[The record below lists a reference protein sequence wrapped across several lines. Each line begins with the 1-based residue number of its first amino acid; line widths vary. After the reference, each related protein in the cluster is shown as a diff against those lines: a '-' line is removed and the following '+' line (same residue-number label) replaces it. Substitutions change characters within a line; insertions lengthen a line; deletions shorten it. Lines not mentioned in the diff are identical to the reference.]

1 MEACPG
7 CQRDFKSLKSL
18 NSHKRFCQ
26 EWQGLGQSRSKK
38 TISLEE
44 RKQKPEDC
52 PNCGKTF
59 KNIYSMS
66 SHKGHCMG
74 VTPSYNERSQEAK
87 DKMAWSRGKILA
99 DHEDIFCE
107 NSRYETGYAK
117 KAFLRLDSSKYEC
130 SECQSSSWRGK
141 NLVLELDHINGDN
154 RDHRLENIR
163 LLCPNCH
170 SQTPNWRGR
179 NKNSNKKKVSD
190 GKLIDALK
198 KTTSIRK
205 ALLSV
210 GLAAKGGNY
219 SRCKR
224 LLEKL

>member
-1 MEACPG
+1 MEICPG
-7 CQRDFKSLKSL
+7 CQREFKSLKSL

-26 EWQGLGQSRSKK
+26 EWQDLEQSRRAKG

-44 RKQKPEDC
+44 RKQKPADC

-59 KNIYSMS
+59 KNVYSMS

-74 VTPSYNERSQEAK
+74 FVTSYADRSQEAK
-87 DKMAWSRGKILA
+87 DRMAWNRGKILA

-107 NSRYETGYAK
+107 NSQHSTAYAK
-117 KAFLRLDSSKYEC
+117 RAFLRLDDTKYEC
-130 SECQSSSWRGK
+130 AECQISNWQGK
-141 NLVLELDHINGDN
+141 DLTLELDHCNGNN

-179 NKNSNKKKVSD
+179 NKNTGKKKVSD
-190 GKLIDALK
+190 EELINTLK
-198 KTTSIRK
+198 KTVSIRE

-210 GLAAKGGNY
+210 GLTAKGGNY
-219 SRCKR
+219 SRCKK
-224 LLEKL
+224 LLEK